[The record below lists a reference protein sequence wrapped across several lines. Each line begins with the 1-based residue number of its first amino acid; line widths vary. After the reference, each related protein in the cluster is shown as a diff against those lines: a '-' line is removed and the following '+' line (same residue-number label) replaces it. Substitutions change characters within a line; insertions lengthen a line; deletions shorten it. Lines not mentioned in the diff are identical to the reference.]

1 MQGHDVTEY
10 QNSGHL
16 ADEDFVLDYYGE
28 LDASDRERVH
38 AHLAWCA
45 DCQHADRDVR
55 ATLRLVDVTP
65 VPEPPAT
72 FERDMW
78 ARIEPHLRP
87 VPRPSW
93 LARLR
98 ALRLRSGQASGTV
111 RAHAPRL
118 AWGVGVA
125 AAIVLAFYVGR
136 AGRPETP
143 APASART
150 GSFAAARERVLDAEV
165 EEHFERSQRVLTDLV
180 NIDPATPVVLASDQ
194 QRAAD
199 LVAAGRVYR
208 RTADA
213 LGEKATSE
221 LLEDLERVLL
231 DVANGSPDPTA
242 GEIESWRQRID
253 QQDLVFRLRVVGAE
267 LRRRQSPATPTY

>member
-1 MQGHDVTEY
+1 VTDY
-10 QNSGHL
+10 QNPGHL

-28 LDASDRERVH
+28 LDAADRARVR

-65 VPEPPAT
+65 VPEPPEH

-78 ARIEPHLRP
+78 ARIEPHVHAVPAPARWTAPLQRLMATGP
-87 VPRPSW
+87 VTW
-93 LARLR
+93 
-98 ALRLRSGQASGTV
+98 
-111 RAHAPRL
+111 PRL
-118 AWGVGVA
+118 AWGAGAA
-125 AAIVLAFYVGR
+125 AAIVVAFFVGR
-136 AGRPETP
+136 SGGIGG
-143 APASART
+143 APSPTLSPSA
-150 GSFAAARERVLDAEV
+150 FHVARERVLDAEV
-165 EEHFERSQRVLTDLV
+165 EDHFERSQRVLTEVANLD
-180 NIDPATPVVLASDQ
+180 ASTPVVLTNDRE
-194 QRAAD
+194 RAAD

-208 RTADA
+208 RTADS

-231 DVANGSPDPTA
+231 DVANGSPQPTA
-242 GEIESWRQRID
+242 AEIESLRNRID

-267 LRRRQSPATPTY
+267 LRHRQETGPTPAY

>member
-1 MQGHDVTEY
+1 VTEH

-28 LDASDRERVH
+28 LDAADRERVH

-55 ATLRLVDVTP
+55 ATLRLVDVTR
-65 VPEPPAT
+65 VPEPPAS
-72 FERDMW
+72 FEADMW
-78 ARIEPHLRP
+78 ARIEPHVRQ

-98 ALRLRSGQASGTV
+98 SWLPGETAL
-111 RAHAPRL
+111 APRL
-118 AWGVGVA
+118 AWGGGVA
-125 AAIVLAFYVGR
+125 AAIVLAFFVGR
-136 AGRPETP
+136 FGRPDSPGP
-143 APASART
+143 APAPARNVSAV
-150 GSFAAARERVLDAEV
+150 AARERVLDAEV

-194 QRAAD
+194 ERAAD

-213 LGEKATSE
+213 LGETATSE

-242 GEIESWRQRID
+242 DEIESWRQRID